1 MDRVWVGLYPEFT
14 PGPDATLPNGGP
26 EALAAYLNA
35 EAAFRRGD
43 YRTARDEYTRVI
55 RADTGFAIGRLR
67 LALVAAQVDP
77 TEQGFGAALRGA
89 LVHQRGLSPA
99 DSLLLDGFTRL
110 LTEGDGLAALDR
122 FKRATEQA
130 PNYPQAWYVLG
141 EFFYHFAGLFDETV
155 GEAGVAFNRV
165 LDLDPRFSP
174 AIGHLISLAHQAGDR
189 RETADLIHRYLRID
203 STSVVAEAVGIAD
216 TLILGSAPAQ
226 LALLRNV
233 CRHSFLALQY
243 LAFQAA
249 EFGTPVQ
256 RTGPARV
263 VLRCLERRAA
273 TDAERARILRMGL
286 AADLAAGWADSA
298 RLRLARATGGSAGRE
313 RDLWALLARA
323 TGLAALGDWQSAAE
337 RTRGR
342 LGTAPDTD
350 AVAHWLLARLGVERS
365 RHAAALTRLADGTR
379 GPLPASLSTDLAA
392 REALAHRDTT
402 RALRLW
408 DGATRR
414 YAVLSVPLDLVASL
428 WPLRLD
434 LARIATAR
442 HDSAI
447 ATRAC
452 RSFETLI
459 GYVDQVTQPEIGRL
473 CRVTP
478 LR

>member
-1 MDRVWVGLYPEFT
+1 M
-14 PGPDATLPNGGP
+14 
-26 EALAAYLNA
+26 
-35 EAAFRRGD
+35 
-43 YRTARDEYTRVI
+43 I

-77 TEQGFGAALRGA
+77 TEQGFGTALRGA
-89 LVHQRGLSPA
+89 LVHQGGLSPA

-110 LTEGDGLAALDR
+110 LAEGDGQAALDR

-130 PNYPQAWYVLG
+130 PGYPQAWYVLG
-141 EFFYHFAGLFDETV
+141 EFYYHFAGLFDETV

-165 LDLDPRFSP
+165 LDLEPRFAP
-174 AIGHLISLAHQAGDR
+174 AIAHLISLAHQGGDR

-226 LALLRNV
+226 LALLRTV
-233 CRHSFLALQY
+233 CRHSFLALEY

-249 EFGTPVQ
+249 EFGTPAQ

-263 VLRCLERRAA
+263 VLRCLEQRGA
-273 TDAERARILRMGL
+273 TDAERAQILRMGV

-298 RLRLARATGGSAGRE
+298 RLRLERATRGAAGRE
-313 RDLWALLARA
+313 RDLWVLLARA
-323 TGLAALGDWQSAAE
+323 TGLPALGDWQSAAE
-337 RTRGR
+337 RVQGR
-342 LGTAPDTD
+342 LGAAADTD
-350 AVAHWLLARLGVERS
+350 AVSHWLLARVGVERS
-365 RHAAALTRLADGTR
+365 RHAAALARLANAKR
-379 GPLPASLSTDLAA
+379 GPLPASLGADLDA
-392 REALAHRDTT
+392 RDALGRRDTT

-414 YAVLSVPLDLVASL
+414 YAVLSVPLELVTSL

-434 LARIATAR
+434 MARVAVAQR
-442 HDSAI
+442 DSAS

-452 RSFETLI
+452 RSFETLM
-459 GYVDQVTQPEIGRL
+459 GYVDQVVQPEVQRL
-473 CRVTP
+473 CQATP
-478 LR
+478 MK

>member
-1 MDRVWVGLYPEFT
+1 
-14 PGPDATLPNGGP
+14 
-26 EALAAYLNA
+26 
-35 EAAFRRGD
+35 
-43 YRTARDEYTRVI
+43 
-55 RADTGFAIGRLR
+55 
-67 LALVAAQVDP
+67 
-77 TEQGFGAALRGA
+77 
-89 LVHQRGLSPA
+89 
-99 DSLLLDGFTRL
+99 
-110 LTEGDGLAALDR
+110 
-122 FKRATEQA
+122 
-130 PNYPQAWYVLG
+130 VLG
-141 EFFYHFAGLFDETV
+141 EFYYHFAGLFDETV

-263 VLRCLERRAA
+263 VLRCLEQRAA
-273 TDAERARILRMGL
+273 TDAERARILRMGV

-298 RLRLARATGGSAGRE
+298 RLRLARARGGSAARE
-313 RDLWALLARA
+313 RDLWVLLARA

-337 RTRGR
+337 HASGR
-342 LGTAPDTD
+342 LRAAPDSD

-365 RHAAALTRLADGTR
+365 RHAAALARLADGR
-379 GPLPASLSTDLAA
+379 GPLPASLATDLEA
-392 REALAHRDTT
+392 RDALARRDTT

-434 LARIATAR
+434 LVRVAVAQR
-442 HDSAI
+442 DGAI

-459 GYVDQVTQPEIGRL
+459 GYVDQVAQPEIERL
-473 CRVTP
+473 CLVVRS
-478 LR
+478 R

>member
-1 MDRVWVGLYPEFT
+1 M
-14 PGPDATLPNGGP
+14 
-26 EALAAYLNA
+26 
-35 EAAFRRGD
+35 
-43 YRTARDEYTRVI
+43 
-55 RADTGFAIGRLR
+55 
-67 LALVAAQVDP
+67 
-77 TEQGFGAALRGA
+77 
-89 LVHQRGLSPA
+89 
-99 DSLLLDGFTRL
+99 
-110 LTEGDGLAALDR
+110 
-122 FKRATEQA
+122 
-130 PNYPQAWYVLG
+130 LG
-141 EFFYHFAGLFDETV
+141 EFYYHFAGLFDETV

-226 LALLRNV
+226 LALLRGV

-263 VLRCLERRAA
+263 VLRCLEQRAA
-273 TDAERARILRMGL
+273 TDAERARILRMGV

-313 RDLWALLARA
+313 RDLWILLAHA
-323 TGLAALGDWQSAAE
+323 TGLPALGDWQSAAE
-337 RTRGR
+337 RARGR
-342 LGTAPDTD
+342 VRAAPDTD
-350 AVAHWLLARLGVERS
+350 AATHWLLARHGR
-365 RHAAALTRLADGTR
+365 D
-379 GPLPASLSTDLAA
+379 
-392 REALAHRDTT
+392 ALARRDTT

-434 LARIATAR
+434 LVRVAVAQR
-442 HDSAI
+442 DSAV

-459 GYVDQVTQPEIGRL
+459 GYVDQVAQPEVERL
-473 CRVTP
+473 CLVVRS
-478 LR
+478 R